1 MLRTFLREHP
11 VLTPA
16 NMLGTFL
23 QAHAVHKYLGS
34 RALSKKSRRDHSHG
48 VKFDSIAEISARSR
62 LQICSAQDIPAS
74 AHCAQM
80 FGQSHIVVCAA
91 EPHVMH

>member
-1 MLRTFLREHP
+1 MLRTFLRAHP
-11 VLTPA
+11 VPTPA
-16 NMLGTFL
+16 NMLRTFM

-74 AHCAQM
+74 ARFAQM